1 MNQICSIKSSAHG
14 GVIMILLALLFS
26 FTGIISAAEQITDL
40 FKDARLSDFKGHLV
54 KEEVPL
60 SEVFSLENGI
70 LSVKKEPRGWLET
83 KTSWHNFVIRAEVR
97 YPGGPEKVNSGIFL
111 RINGEHYRGYSP
123 RSVEVQMEPKSIGL
137 LMSFYDMKMSGP
149 ENRFSINRKHWS
161 GVRRTVER
169 FTNPEIENFKNWQ
182 KIEILCC
189 EDVVVVTI
197 NGKIVNWAEGIENIS
212 GRIGFQSEGGAV
224 DYRHVKIEEIQ

>member
-1 MNQICSIKSSAHG
+1 MSLTISFKTMTRLVI
-14 GVIMILLALLFS
+14 IMIIMAFSFS
-26 FTGIISAAEQITDL
+26 FTGTIFAAEPITDL
-40 FKDARLSDFKGHLV
+40 FKSARLSDFKGHLV
-54 KEEVPL
+54 KKDVPL

-83 KTSWHNFVIRAEVR
+83 KRSWHNFVIRAEVR
-97 YPGGPEKVNSGIFL
+97 YPDGPEKVNSGIFL
-111 RINGEHYRGYSP
+111 RINGEHYLGYSP

-169 FTNPEIENFKNWQ
+169 FTDPEIVNFKNWQ
-182 KIEILCC
+182 KLEILCC
-189 EDVVVVTI
+189 EDVVVVSI
-197 NGKIVNWAEGIENIS
+197 NDRIVNWAEGIENIS

-224 DYRHVKIEEIQ
+224 DYRNVKIEEIR